1 MWASSNDSIMNH
13 CMANIE
19 RLRRFFSSYSKF
31 VVIGSINTLQLQEL
45 LATNLLFSSK
55 PVAWMTGGVYSRLLT
70 RDKEDV
76 LESFVHDQGSPNHLV
91 VILSDSQNCREVERA
106 VQFCAEN
113 FYPCLII
120 SRLPPPTTEQSET
133 VKAQLHDFSFP
144 SRVHG
149 VLIGPATNSQ
159 FDFAA
164 TFLISQVFAQVSDD
178 FRMTVER

>member
-1 MWASSNDSIMNH
+1 MMPEQKFMWASSNDSIMNH

-120 SRLPPPTTEQSET
+120 SRLPPPTTEQAQRRSAGKHKSRERT
-133 VKAQLHDFSFP
+133 GPRIHAGRAGRERPCQQGDKA
-144 SRVHG
+144 G
-149 VLIGPATNSQ
+149 
-159 FDFAA
+159 
-164 TFLISQVFAQVSDD
+164 
-178 FRMTVER
+178 